1 VSGLRGILFDN
12 LGLKLVALLIA
23 VLIYLNAYTD
33 RPATMMV
40 AFPVQVTDLP
50 DSLTLTGTAPSPIR
64 AELAGTGKQ
73 LIRLRVTEPAVK
85 ISLAGVAAGRFTRA
99 IMPADLPLPEGVQI
113 GVDRVVS
120 PRTLELDIDQRATR
134 EIPVVGRL
142 IGSPAAD
149 AMISGPIAVHPPVL
163 RVIGPRGVLAQLD
176 SLRLVPVSIAG
187 RRDTLTSVTLP
198 DLPAWCTSEPANV
211 EISIPMALADVRRFP
226 VTVEG
231 VGADRVAAQPPRV
244 TVEIRAPRG
253 ALADLDPATLRV
265 RWLAGGEPER
275 RIGRRVALR
284 LDQDLPASVVVRLV
298 PDSVTLVGPA
308 R

>member
-1 VSGLRGILFDN
+1 VSGLRGILLDN

-40 AFPVQVTDLP
+40 AFPVQITDLP
-50 DSLTLTGTAPSPIR
+50 DSLTVTGNAPSPIR
-64 AELAGTGKQ
+64 AELRGTGKQ

-99 IMPADLPLPEGVQI
+99 IMPADLPLPEGVEV

-149 AMISGPIAVHPPVL
+149 AMVSGPIAVHPPML

-198 DLPAWCTSEPANV
+198 DLPAWCTSEPTNV
-211 EISIPMALADVRRFP
+211 EISIPLALADVRRFP
-226 VTVEG
+226 VTVG
-231 VGADRVAAQPPRV
+231 GAEDDRIDADPARV

-253 ALADLDPATLRV
+253 ALANLDLATLRV
-265 RWLAGGEPER
+265 RWMAGGDTER
-275 RIGRRVALR
+275 RIGRRVGVR
-284 LDQDLPASVVVRLV
+284 LEQGLPAPMVVRLV
-298 PDSVTLVGPA
+298 PE
-308 R
+308 

>member
-33 RPATMMV
+33 RPATMMI

-50 DSLTLTGTAPSPIR
+50 DSLTLTGAPPAPIR

-85 ISLAGVAAGRFTRA
+85 ISLAGVSAGRFTRA
-99 IMPADLPLPEGVQI
+99 IMPADLPLPEGVAV

-134 EIPVVGRL
+134 EVRL
-142 IGSPAAD
+142 VSRVAGNPAAD
-149 AMISGPIAVHPPVL
+149 AMVSGPIGIEPASV
-163 RVIGPRGVLAQLD
+163 RVIGPRGMLATLD
-176 SLRLVPVSIAG
+176 SLPLIPVSVAG
-187 RRDTLTSVTLP
+187 RRDTLSIVTIP
-198 DLPAWCTSEPANV
+198 DLPAWCSSEPVNV
-211 EISIPMALADVRRFP
+211 QVTVPLAIAETRRIP

-231 VGADRVAAQPPRV
+231 PGEGRVTAQPGP
-244 TVEIRAPRG
+244 
-253 ALADLDPATLRV
+253 
-265 RWLAGGEPER
+265 GGP
-275 RIGRRVALR
+275 GRL
-284 LDQDLPASVVVRLV
+284 
-298 PDSVTLVGPA
+298 GPA
-308 R
+308 RPVAW

>member
-50 DSLTLTGTAPSPIR
+50 DSLTLTGAAPSPIH
-64 AELAGTGKQ
+64 AELHGTGKQ

-99 IMPADLPLPEGVQI
+99 IMPADLPLPEGVEV

-149 AMISGPIAVHPPVL
+149 AMLSGPIAVNPPTL
-163 RVIGPRGVLAQLD
+163 RVIGPRGVVAELD

-198 DLPAWCTSEPANV
+198 DLPAWCTSEPSNV
-211 EISIPMALADVRRFP
+211 GISIPMALADVRRIP
-226 VTVEG
+226 LTVED
-231 VGADRVAAQPPRV
+231 VGGRVAAHPSRV

-253 ALADLDPATLRV
+253 TIADLDLAALRV
-265 RWLAGGEPER
+265 RWTAGGDPER
-275 RIGRRVALR
+275 RIGQRVPIR
-284 LDQDLPASVVVRLV
+284 LERKLPAPAMVRLV
-298 PDSVTLVGPA
+298 PDSVTLVPVS